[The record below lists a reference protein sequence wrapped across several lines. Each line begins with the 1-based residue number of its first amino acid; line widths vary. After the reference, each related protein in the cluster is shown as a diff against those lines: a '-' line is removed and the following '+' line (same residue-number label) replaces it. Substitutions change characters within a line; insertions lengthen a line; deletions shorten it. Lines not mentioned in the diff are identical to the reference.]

1 MLRFL
6 QPNRLVA
13 QSTRKKD
20 SSPSVAAAAAATSAV
35 VILTSAQISKVSYE
49 KQMTFLFSYTMM
61 IRI

>member
-6 QPNRLVA
+6 QPNRLVT

-35 VILTSAQISKVSYE
+35 LILTSAQFSKVSVE
-49 KQMTFLFSYTMM
+49 RQMDYTFYH
-61 IRI
+61 IQ